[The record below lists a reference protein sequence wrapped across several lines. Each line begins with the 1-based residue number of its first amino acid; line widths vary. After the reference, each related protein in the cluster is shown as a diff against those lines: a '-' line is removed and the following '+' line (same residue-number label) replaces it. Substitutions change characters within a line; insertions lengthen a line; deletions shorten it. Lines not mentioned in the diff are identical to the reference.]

1 MSANTHDSEN
11 KGEQPSFYSTI
22 KNYVTNVWSDYSNYI
37 TFSLSF
43 VAARAFTPIKSGETM
58 TIRLLEGGALAII
71 AARVEYGVINQRL
84 KDYSWS
90 YLPVIGLY
98 LFKQNPLN
106 VNNNVVNLVIAS
118 GGMALANQAWQASD
132 LSYVIIPTVSYAV
145 CGLNHV
151 PKPLAV
157 GLSIATTVI
166 DVSSNYNE
174 NHASWMLAGALVS
187 NSIAH
192 KLKINPLIGL
202 GVGGAIGAILSRF
215 EPVILDQL
223 FTPDHFKKSY
233 DVVNKFVDQDEFNL
247 ALQHY
252 LIYTVNMEI
261 FLGFFGNYLIRKG
274 QELDNQ
280 VVAIGNEDN
289 LTMRAVEFKKFVV
302 MSVIYVFKTAI
313 SYTTLRLVKLSI
325 DTYNKNQMINSIQK
339 NLLFENLLIEDN
351 FIQGAKSNYTEQA
364 YLTDIATLADDFESI
379 KSSVFGLPKI
389 IQIGNIDLFTAGGLA
404 AIILIDSVISK
415 IFTYIARSKQEYEN
429 QMLKCSSAFD
439 QMTVYDKENAITIS
453 QKYALNYTRKKWGDL
468 EQCQYD
474 NSVLAELFSNLDKTG
489 TSFYTSD
496 VLYKAI
502 YILVGYLLN
511 EGGTIQKNELFLY
524 AKALEETTNAIL
536 FKSKHIAINENVES
550 AVTRLSELAKL
561 LDTGDNTIA
570 KISYEI
576 DETVNTLTIS
586 NLNFTRGNQEKQ
598 IHLYVD
604 GLKLYMGKIYAV
616 TGENGAGKSSITTLL
631 KYVFDHIADPS
642 FNVTSGHIIYPG
654 NSIAMIPQKDY
665 IPFNSSLIDIIL
677 HPDQATDLTPVDENK
692 IIELINAL
700 QVFRDP
706 FTSKE
711 LYVVK
716 DDLRDMSGGQ
726 KKKLFM
732 IKPLVECPKVLV
744 ADETFGPLD
753 PSARSLLMTQIKN
766 SCLNESIIFVVWHQN
781 KNEDNTSCVRDKF
794 FDYELHVQNET
805 IVLGEV
811 AVDCFH

>member
-1 MSANTHDSEN
+1 
-11 KGEQPSFYSTI
+11 
-22 KNYVTNVWSDYSNYI
+22 
-37 TFSLSF
+37 
-43 VAARAFTPIKSGETM
+43 
-58 TIRLLEGGALAII
+58 
-71 AARVEYGVINQRL
+71 
-84 KDYSWS
+84 
-90 YLPVIGLY
+90 
-98 LFKQNPLN
+98 
-106 VNNNVVNLVIAS
+106 
-118 GGMALANQAWQASD
+118 
-132 LSYVIIPTVSYAV
+132 
-145 CGLNHV
+145 
-151 PKPLAV
+151 
-157 GLSIATTVI
+157 
-166 DVSSNYNE
+166 
-174 NHASWMLAGALVS
+174 
-187 NSIAH
+187 
-192 KLKINPLIGL
+192 
-202 GVGGAIGAILSRF
+202 
-215 EPVILDQL
+215 
-223 FTPDHFKKSY
+223 
-233 DVVNKFVDQDEFNL
+233 
-247 ALQHY
+247 
-252 LIYTVNMEI
+252 
-261 FLGFFGNYLIRKG
+261 
-274 QELDNQ
+274 
-280 VVAIGNEDN
+280 
-289 LTMRAVEFKKFVV
+289 
-302 MSVIYVFKTAI
+302 
-313 SYTTLRLVKLSI
+313 
-325 DTYNKNQMINSIQK
+325 
-339 NLLFENLLIEDN
+339 
-351 FIQGAKSNYTEQA
+351 
-364 YLTDIATLADDFESI
+364 
-379 KSSVFGLPKI
+379 
-389 IQIGNIDLFTAGGLA
+389 
-404 AIILIDSVISK
+404 
-415 IFTYIARSKQEYEN
+415 
-429 QMLKCSSAFD
+429 
-439 QMTVYDKENAITIS
+439 
-453 QKYALNYTRKKWGDL
+453 
-468 EQCQYD
+468 
-474 NSVLAELFSNLDKTG
+474 
-489 TSFYTSD
+489 
-496 VLYKAI
+496 
-502 YILVGYLLN
+502 LVGYLLN

-524 AKALEETTNAIL
+524 ARALEETTNAIL

-677 HPDQATDLTPVDENK
+677 HPDQATDLTPADENK

-811 AVDCFH
+811 GVDCFH